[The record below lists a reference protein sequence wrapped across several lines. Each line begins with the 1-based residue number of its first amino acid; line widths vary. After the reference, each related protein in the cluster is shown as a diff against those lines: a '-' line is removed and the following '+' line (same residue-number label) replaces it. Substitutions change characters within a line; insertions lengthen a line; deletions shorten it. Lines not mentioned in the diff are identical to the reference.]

1 MNILR
6 YIGNSLIFK
15 IEIGM
20 LLIQLCFFMIGF
32 LFLITFYLILR
43 LWISDI
49 ILKFL
54 IECFTK
60 DITNMKE
67 YPKKEKNIMN
77 KYISIALISIFVL
90 PWITQY
96 FLPDIYHVVDYITQ
110 TIIIIVT
117 IVLVY
122 KKIKKQENK

>member
-32 LFLITFYLILR
+32 LFLATFYLILR

-77 KYISIALISIFVL
+77 KYISIALTLIFVL

-96 FLPDIYHVVDYITQ
+96 FLPDIYHIIDYITQ

-117 IVLVY
+117 VVLVY
-122 KKIKKQENK
+122 KNIKKQENK

>member
-1 MNILR
+1 MHALR
-6 YIGNSLIFK
+6 YMGNSLIFK
-15 IEIGM
+15 IDIGM
-20 LLIQLCFFMIGF
+20 FLIQLCFFMIGF
-32 LFLITFYLILR
+32 LFLATFYLILR

>member
-1 MNILR
+1 MHALR
-6 YIGNSLIFK
+6 SMGNSLIFK
-15 IEIGM
+15 IDIGM
-20 LLIQLCFFMIGF
+20 VLIQLCFFMIGF
-32 LFLITFYLILR
+32 LFLATFYLILR

-67 YPKKEKNIMN
+67 YPKKDKNIMN
-77 KYISIALISIFVL
+77 KYISIALILIFVL

-96 FLPDIYHVVDYITQ
+96 FLPDIYHVIDYITQ

-122 KKIKKQENK
+122 KNIKKQENK

>member
-122 KKIKKQENK
+122 KNIKKQENK

>member
-1 MNILR
+1 
-6 YIGNSLIFK
+6 
-15 IEIGM
+15 
-20 LLIQLCFFMIGF
+20 
-32 LFLITFYLILR
+32 
-43 LWISDI
+43 
-49 ILKFL
+49 
-54 IECFTK
+54 
-60 DITNMKE
+60 MKE